1 MAKIL
6 KRILIVFV
14 GLILL
19 IYAFNIE
26 YLIKG
31 IRTIYLTGNNTAF
44 ISDYE
49 YFDNREI
56 KNLNPQPWALHKKYN
71 KVAESDIL
79 QKLNKDRETKSFLVI
94 KNDSI
99 LFEKYYDGY
108 DQNSLSNSFSM
119 AKSIVVSL
127 MSKAIMEG
135 KIKGLDQPVSDYFEE
150 YKEGLASELTV
161 GDLASMSSGM
171 EWNEKYYSI
180 INITSESYFTD
191 DLRSV
196 ILRQKIIKKPGQN
209 FRYSSGDTQLL
220 GMVIEK
226 ATGTTLS
233 DYLSEK
239 FWIPMGA
246 ENSALW
252 QLDSKKYGMEK
263 AYCCVASTARDFA
276 RFGKLY
282 INKGKWENE
291 VVLDSSLVELS
302 TQPVFNDS
310 PYYGYGWWLYN
321 YKGKKVFTMNGH
333 RGQFVISFPEENIII
348 VRQGDFNKKGRVSDG
363 SEETDDDDDVITTG
377 DLYKYMSEGYKLAKS
392 FE

>member
-1 MAKIL
+1 MSKIL
-6 KRILIVFV
+6 KWVFIIITS
-14 GLILL
+14 LILL
-19 IYAFNIE
+19 LYAFNIE

-31 IRTIYLTGNNTAF
+31 VRTIYLTGNNTAF

-56 KNLNPQPWALHKKYN
+56 ANSNPEPWPIHKNFNQFIETEELKVLNEQ
-71 KVAESDIL
+71 
-79 QKLNKDRETKSFLVI
+79 RETKSFLVI

-99 LFEKYYDGY
+99 VFEKYYDGY
-108 DQNSLSNSFSM
+108 DENSLSNSFSV

-127 MSKAIMEG
+127 MGKAIMEG
-135 KIKGLDQPVSDYFEE
+135 KIKGLDQPVSDYFDE

-171 EWNEKYYSI
+171 KWNEKYYSV
-180 INITSESYFTD
+180 INITSESYFTN

-196 ILRQKIIKKPGQN
+196 ILRQKIIDKPGQS

-220 GMVIEK
+220 AMVIEK

-239 FWIPMGA
+239 FWKPMGA
-246 ENSALW
+246 ENNALW
-252 QLDSKKYGMEK
+252 QLDSDNYGMEK
-263 AYCCVASTARDFA
+263 AYCCIASTARDFA

-282 INKGKWENE
+282 INNGKWGNE
-291 VVLDSSLVELS
+291 IILDSSFVELA
-302 TQPVFNDS
+302 TKPVFDSS

-321 YKGKKVFTMNGH
+321 FEGKKVFTMNGH

-348 VRQGDFNKKGRVSDG
+348 VRQGSFNEMGRVSNN
-363 SEETDDDDDVITTG
+363 SG
-377 DLYKYMSEGYKLAKS
+377 DLYKYISEGYKLAKS
-392 FE
+392 IE

>member
-1 MAKIL
+1 MSKIL
-6 KRILIVFV
+6 KWVFIIITS
-14 GLILL
+14 LILL
-19 IYAFNIE
+19 LYAFNIE

-31 IRTIYLTGNNTAF
+31 VRTIYLTGNNTAF

-56 KNLNPQPWALHKKYN
+56 ANSNPEPWPIHKNFNQFIETEELKVLNEQ
-71 KVAESDIL
+71 
-79 QKLNKDRETKSFLVI
+79 RETKSFLVI

-99 LFEKYYDGY
+99 VFEKYYDGY
-108 DQNSLSNSFSM
+108 DENSLSNSFSV

-127 MSKAIMEG
+127 MGKAIMEG
-135 KIKGLDQPVSDYFEE
+135 KIKGLDQPVSDYFDE

-171 EWNEKYYSI
+171 KWNEKYYSV

-196 ILRQKIIKKPGQN
+196 ILRQKIIDKPGQS

-220 GMVIEK
+220 AMVIEK

-239 FWIPMGA
+239 FWKPMGA
-246 ENSALW
+246 ENNALW
-252 QLDSKKYGMEK
+252 QLDSDNYGMEK
-263 AYCCVASTARDFA
+263 AYCCIASTARDFA

-282 INKGKWENE
+282 INNGKWGNE
-291 VVLDSSLVELS
+291 IILDSSFVELA
-302 TQPVFNDS
+302 TKPVFNSS

-321 YKGKKVFTMNGH
+321 FEGKRVFTMNGH

-348 VRQGDFNKKGRVSDG
+348 VRQGSFNEKGRVSNN
-363 SEETDDDDDVITTG
+363 SG
-377 DLYKYMSEGYKLAKS
+377 DLYKYISEGYKLAKS
-392 FE
+392 IE

>member
-1 MAKIL
+1 MSKIL
-6 KRILIVFV
+6 KWIFIVITS
-14 GLILL
+14 LILL
-19 IYAFNIE
+19 LYAFNIE

-31 IRTIYLTGNNTAF
+31 VRTIYLTGNNTAF

-56 KNLNPQPWALHKKYN
+56 ENSNPEPWPIHKNYNQFVETEELKVLNEQ
-71 KVAESDIL
+71 
-79 QKLNKDRETKSFLVI
+79 RETKSFLVI

-99 LFEKYYDGY
+99 VFEKYYDGY
-108 DQNSLSNSFSM
+108 DENSLSNSFSV

-127 MSKAIMEG
+127 MGKAIMEG
-135 KIKGLDQPVSDYFEE
+135 KIKGLDQPVSDYFDE

-171 EWNEKYYSI
+171 KWNEKYYSV

-196 ILRQKIIKKPGQN
+196 ILRQKIIDKPGQS

-220 GMVIEK
+220 AMVIEK

-239 FWIPMGA
+239 FWKPMGA
-246 ENSALW
+246 ENNALW
-252 QLDSKKYGMEK
+252 QLDSDNYGMEK
-263 AYCCVASTARDFA
+263 AYCCIASTARDFA

-282 INKGKWENE
+282 INNGKWDNE
-291 VVLDSSLVELS
+291 IILDSSFVELAIK
-302 TQPVFNDS
+302 PVFDSS

-321 YKGKKVFTMNGH
+321 YEGKKVFTMNGH

-348 VRQGDFNKKGRVSDG
+348 VRQGSFNEKGRVSN
-363 SEETDDDDDVITTG
+363 SSG
-377 DLYKYMSEGYKLAKS
+377 DLYKYISEGYNLAKS
-392 FE
+392 IE

>member
-1 MAKIL
+1 MSKIL
-6 KRILIVFV
+6 KWIFIFITS
-14 GLILL
+14 LILL
-19 IYAFNIE
+19 LYAFNIE

-31 IRTIYLTGNNTAF
+31 VRTIYLTGNNTAF

-56 KNLNPQPWALHKKYN
+56 ENSNPEPWPIHKNYNQFVETEELKVLNEQ
-71 KVAESDIL
+71 
-79 QKLNKDRETKSFLVI
+79 RETKSFLVI

-99 LFEKYYDGY
+99 VFEKYYDGY
-108 DQNSLSNSFSM
+108 DQNSLSNSFSV

-127 MSKAIMEG
+127 MGKAIMEG

-150 YKEGLASELTV
+150 YKDGLASELTV

-171 EWNEKYYSI
+171 KWNEKYYSV

-196 ILRQKIIKKPGQN
+196 ILRQKIIDKPGQS

-220 GMVIEK
+220 AMVIEK

-239 FWIPMGA
+239 FWKPMGA
-246 ENSALW
+246 ENNALW
-252 QLDSKKYGMEK
+252 QLDSDNYGMEK
-263 AYCCVASTARDFA
+263 AYCCIASTARDFA

-282 INKGKWENE
+282 INNGKWDNE
-291 VVLDSSLVELS
+291 IILDSSFVELAIK
-302 TQPVFNDS
+302 PVFDSS

-321 YKGKKVFTMNGH
+321 YEGKKVFTMNGH

-348 VRQGDFNKKGRVSDG
+348 VRQGSFNEKGRVSN
-363 SEETDDDDDVITTG
+363 SSG
-377 DLYKYMSEGYKLAKS
+377 DLYKYISEGYNLAKS
-392 FE
+392 IE

>member
-1 MAKIL
+1 MSKIL
-6 KRILIVFV
+6 KWIFIIITT
-14 GLILL
+14 LILL

-31 IRTIYLTGNNTAF
+31 VRTIYLTGNNTAF

-56 KNLNPQPWALHKKYN
+56 TNSNPEPWPIHKNYNQFFESEELRILNEQ
-71 KVAESDIL
+71 
-79 QKLNKDRETKSFLVI
+79 RETKSFLVI

-99 LFEKYYDGY
+99 VFEKYYDGY
-108 DQNSLSNSFSM
+108 DQNSLSNSFSV

-127 MSKAIMEG
+127 MGKAIMEG
-135 KIKGLDQPVSDYFEE
+135 KIKGLDQPLSDYFDE

-171 EWNEKYYSI
+171 KWNEKYYSV

-196 ILRQKIIKKPGQN
+196 ILRQKIIDKPGQS

-220 GMVIEK
+220 AMVIEK

-233 DYLSEK
+233 NYLSEK
-239 FWIPMGA
+239 FWKPMGA
-246 ENSALW
+246 ENKALW
-252 QLDSKKYGMEK
+252 QLDSDDYGMEK
-263 AYCCVASTARDFA
+263 AYCCIASTARDFA

-282 INKGKWENE
+282 INKGKWGNE
-291 VVLDSSLVELS
+291 IILDSSFVELAIK
-302 TQPVFNDS
+302 PVFDSS

-321 YKGKKVFTMNGH
+321 YEGKKVFTMNGH
-333 RGQFVISFPEENIII
+333 RGQFVISFPDENIII
-348 VRQGDFNKKGRVSDG
+348 VRQGSFNEKGRVSNR
-363 SEETDDDDDVITTG
+363 SG
-377 DLYKYMSEGYKLAKS
+377 DLYKYISEGYKLAKS
-392 FE
+392 IE